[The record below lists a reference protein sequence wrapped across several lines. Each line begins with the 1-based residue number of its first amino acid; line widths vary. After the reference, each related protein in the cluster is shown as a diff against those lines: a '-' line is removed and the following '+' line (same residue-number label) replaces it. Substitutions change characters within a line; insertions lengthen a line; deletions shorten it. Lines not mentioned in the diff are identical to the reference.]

1 MKRGILPVEGL
12 HVTRSLRRSAKRY
25 TTTVDTDPDGVLTRC
40 ADPSRPHGWI
50 SQRIIEVF
58 RQLHEA
64 GWVHTVEVWDGDGRL
79 VGGLYGVHVGGLF
92 AGESMFHDPALGR
105 DASKVA
111 LLGLARVLDDG
122 VEGRLLDVQWVT
134 DHLESLGA
142 VEVDRVDYLRLL
154 SEALDLPAPDW
165 SVLTAG

>member
-1 MKRGILPVEGL
+1 MNITVYLGANEGN
-12 HVTRSLRRSAKRY
+12 
-25 TTTVDTDPDGVLTRC
+25 
-40 ADPSRPHGWI
+40 
-50 SQRIIEVF
+50 
-58 RQLHEA
+58 
-64 GWVHTVEVWDGDGRL
+64 
-79 VGGLYGVHVGGLF
+79 
-92 AGESMFHDPALGR
+92 DPALGR